1 MKIKT
6 LLFLFICLSLS
17 ACKDDDDPSGNGDR
31 PDTQAWIED
40 TMREH
45 YYWYNEIPAA
55 GKLNYANDPETFF
68 KSLLSDKDGKDYQT
82 SDGETRHR
90 HFSIIK
96 ERTGGNT
103 RSTIHE
109 EYSYGFEFSGIYKS
123 NTSKEILALVLYIVE
138 GSPADEAGLQRGDW
152 ITKINDV
159 PVTDANYASL
169 TGGEACSL
177 TIEKWDQ
184 EKKKPVEQKEKINLP
199 AARQVEDKPVHTWN
213 IIYSPVKNKKV
224 GYLLYNHF
232 TAGRSD
238 NDTSYDDLLKS
249 LSGSY
254 FNGVDEF
261 VLDLR
266 YNNGGALSSG
276 ILLCTILQ
284 PENQVGSKLGY
295 LQYNDKQKN
304 KKVQFNTNKSLLG
317 SNGKN
322 LNLKTLYVLVSSSS
336 ASASEMVINS
346 LEPFMDVVVIGET
359 TVGKNVGSLEYTS
372 DDKKWEMHPIVCQ
385 IYNSEDF
392 TDYADGITPDVE
404 ADERG
409 EIVKPNSL
417 RIAEI
422 FPLGD
427 SNERL
432 LKAAIDLIDGK
443 TTLTRSIDEP
453 GTVTYKK
460 VLGNSIDRKATGSVI
475 INK

>member
-55 GKLNYANDPETFF
+55 GKLNYANDPKTFF
-68 KSLLSDKDGKDYQT
+68 YSLLSNKDGKNRATGHQY
-82 SDGETRHR
+82 
-90 HFSIIK
+90 FSYI
-96 ERTGGNT
+96 EELTGTNT
-103 RSTIHE
+103 RSSINE
-109 EYSYGFEFSGIYKS
+109 SYSYGFEFTGIYKDK
-123 NTSKEILALVLYIVE
+123 NHQDILALVLYVVE
-138 GSPADEAGLQRGDW
+138 GSPADEAGLKRGDW
-152 ITKINDV
+152 ITEINDKA
-159 PVTDANYASL
+159 VTDANFSSL
-169 TGGEACSL
+169 LGDEACSL
-177 TIEKWDQ
+177 SISNWDP
-184 EKKKPVEQKEKINLP
+184 EKEKFVPQSEKLNMP
-199 AARQVEDKPVHTWN
+199 SARQVEDDPVYTWN
-213 IIYSPVKNKKV
+213 VITSPLKGKKV

-232 TAGRSD
+232 TTGKGD
-238 NDTSYDDLLKS
+238 NDTSYDDHLKA
-249 LSGSY
+249 LSDSY

-266 YNNGGALSSG
+266 YNNGGIISSG

-284 PENQVGSKLGY
+284 PANKVGTKLGY

-304 KKVQFNTNKSLLG
+304 KIRDFYTGNDVLG
-317 SNGKN
+317 STGKN
-322 LNLKTLYVLVSSSS
+322 LNLKTLYVLVSGSS

-385 IYNSEDF
+385 IYNSVGF
-392 TDYADGITPDVE
+392 TDYAAGITPDVQLDE
-404 ADERG
+404 AFTYVDAQTVSPIEM
-409 EIVKPNSL
+409 
-417 RIAEI
+417 

-427 SNERL
+427 PNERL
-432 LKAAIDLIDGK
+432 FKAAINLIDG
-443 TTLTRSIDEP
+443 TSTLSRSIDAP
-453 GTVTYKK
+453 NTVTYKK
-460 VLGNSIDRKATGSVI
+460 VPGSSIDRKATGSVI

>member
-17 ACKDDDDPSGNGDR
+17 ACKDDDDPSGNSDR

-45 YYWYNEIPAA
+45 YYWYNEIPVA

-68 KSLLSDKDGKDYQT
+68 YSLLSDKDGKVRGSKHQY
-82 SDGETRHR
+82 
-90 HFSIIK
+90 FSYIK
-96 ERTGGNT
+96 ELTGGNT
-103 RSTIHE
+103 RSTINE
-109 EYSYGFEFSGIYKS
+109 EYSYGFEFTGIYADK
-123 NTSKEILALVLYIVE
+123 THQDILALVLYVVKD
-138 GSPADEAGLQRGDW
+138 SPADDAGLQRGDW
-152 ITKINDV
+152 ITKINDA
-159 PVTDANYASL
+159 PVTDANFASL
-169 TGGEACSL
+169 SGGEACSL
-177 TIEKWDQ
+177 TIAKWDPAT
-184 EKKKPVEQKEKINLP
+184 KKFVLQNEKINL
-199 AARQVEDKPVHTWN
+199 ASARKVEDDPVYTWN
-213 IIYSPVKNKKV
+213 VIESPVKNKKV

-232 TAGRSD
+232 TAGKSD
-238 NDTSYDDLLKS
+238 DDTSYDNHLKS
-249 LSGSY
+249 LSGSD

-284 PENQVGSKLGY
+284 PGNQVGNKLGY

-322 LNLKTLYVLVSSSS
+322 LNLKTLHVLVRSYS
-336 ASASEMVINS
+336 ASAPLMASNS
-346 LEPFMDVVVIGET
+346 LEPFMNVVVIGET

-385 IYNSEDF
+385 IYNSVDF
-392 TDYADGITPDVE
+392 TDYADGIVPDVQLDE
-404 ADERG
+404 AFTYVDAQTVSPIEM
-409 EIVKPNSL
+409 
-417 RIAEI
+417 

-427 SNERL
+427 PNEHL
-432 LKAAIDLIDGK
+432 FKAAIDLIDGK
-443 TTLTRSIDEP
+443 NTLTRSIDAP
-453 GTVTYKK
+453 GTVAYKK
-460 VLGNSIDRKATGSVI
+460 VPGNSIDRKATGSVI

>member
-17 ACKDDDDPSGNGDR
+17 ACKDDDDPSGNSDR

-45 YYWYNEIPAA
+45 YYWYNEIPVA

-82 SDGETRHR
+82 SDGETRHQ

-103 RSTIHE
+103 RSTINE

-159 PVTDANYASL
+159 PVTDANFASL
-169 TGGEACSL
+169 IGGEACSL

-213 IIYSPVKNKKV
+213 IIYSPVKKKKV

-276 ILLCTILQ
+276 ILLCTIFQ

-417 RIAEI
+417 RVAEI

-432 LKAAIDLIDGK
+432 FKAAIDLIDGK
-443 TTLTRSIDEP
+443 TTLTRSIDAP
-453 GTVTYKK
+453 GTVAYKK
-460 VLGNSIDRKATGSVI
+460 VPGNSIDRKATGSVI